1 MPFCVTKN
9 NAHAMFDLVH
19 VDIWGPFSTESIHG
33 FRYFLTILDDYSR
46 HVWVVMMKNKS
57 EASEKIKSF
66 VYMVENQFEKK
77 VKSIRSDNGPEIFM
91 KEFYAKKGIIHK
103 RSCVYTP
110 QQNGRVERI
119 YQRILNISRALLFQ
133 SKLPKKLWSYA
144 VLHAVFLLNRIPTKL
159 LQNRSSHEVLY
170 NQTPD
175 LSQLKVFGCF
185 NYAFTLP
192 INRHKFDPRAKKC
205 VFLGY
210 KSGMKGYILFDVQN
224 SEVFV
229 SKNVKFFDL
238 EFPFHSLP
246 LNHVP
251 NTHIYIDS
259 RHDLSAKLPD
269 DTEVCMQD
277 TTFEDVPEDDIV
289 TDDVEQLHK
298 ADENVEPISL
308 RKSQR
313 VSKTPSHLQDYVFH
327 SSAYPMTNYVSYS
340 QLAPQHQ
347 AYALSI
353 SHDIEPSSF
362 HHANQDSS
370 WITAMQTELEALNAN
385 NTWEFVDL
393 PSDVVAIGNKWVY
406 KIKRHADGSVE
417 RFKARLV
424 AQGYTQTEGLDYFE
438 TFSPV
443 AKMSTIR
450 VLLALASIHG

>member
-1 MPFCVTKN
+1 
-9 NAHAMFDLVH
+9 
-19 VDIWGPFSTESIHG
+19 
-33 FRYFLTILDDYSR
+33 
-46 HVWVVMMKNKS
+46 
-57 EASEKIKSF
+57 
-66 VYMVENQFEKK
+66 
-77 VKSIRSDNGPEIFM
+77 
-91 KEFYAKKGIIHK
+91 
-103 RSCVYTP
+103 
-110 QQNGRVERI
+110 
-119 YQRILNISRALLFQ
+119 
-133 SKLPKKLWSYA
+133 
-144 VLHAVFLLNRIPTKL
+144 
-159 LQNRSSHEVLY
+159 
-170 NQTPD
+170 
-175 LSQLKVFGCF
+175 
-185 NYAFTLP
+185 
-192 INRHKFDPRAKKC
+192 
-205 VFLGY
+205 
-210 KSGMKGYILFDVQN
+210 MKGYILFDVQN

-246 LNHVP
+246 LNPVP

-393 PSDVVAIGNKWVY
+393 PSDVVAIGNK
-406 KIKRHADGSVE
+406 
-417 RFKARLV
+417 
-424 AQGYTQTEGLDYFE
+424 
-438 TFSPV
+438 
-443 AKMSTIR
+443 
-450 VLLALASIHG
+450 